1 MPDASTICTEN
12 ADEGDRVI
20 ATATRHGAMT
30 LRLDNCGG
38 PGFRLRQDD
47 QQLGYEW
54 PEIC

>member
-38 PGFRLRQDD
+38 SGFRLRQND
-47 QQLGYEW
+47 QQVGYEW